1 MPSLTGITPRPPRMS
16 VVQAIS
22 CNAAAALPRRQSLAL
37 ASSPAARSLEPP
49 ARNTGGRELSG
60 WKMDLQASGLPYW
73 AKLAAGLLATWMVG
87 AGILSADDAASDLDF
102 NRDIRPILSN
112 HCFRC
117 HGPDEEERAGGGES
131 GLRLD
136 TPAGQRE
143 DLGGY
148 AAVVPGHPETS
159 ELLTRVL
166 SDDPSLVMPPPEAG
180 VRLSDDEIA
189 RLRRWIAAGA
199 PFAQHWAY
207 VPPQRPDL
215 PALTDRDAL
224 AWAQNP
230 IDHFIWDRLS
240 QEDLRP
246 QPAAD
251 RFALI
256 RRVAL
261 DLTGLPPTAAEVQAF
276 VADSAPDAYERMVD
290 HFLAKESY
298 GEHWAR
304 MWLDLARYA
313 DSAGYADDPPR
324 MIWAYRDY
332 VIRAYNQNLPF
343 DRFTIE
349 QLAGDLLPD
358 ATPDQRIATAFHR
371 NTMTNNEGGTNDE
384 EFRNV
389 AVVDRVNTTYAVWM
403 GTTMACAQC
412 HTHKYDPLTHAEYF
426 QSFALFNQSEDAD
439 RGDESPLL
447 EVWNLDDQTRRQNLL
462 TAVAEEEA
470 KLQQWTPELAEA
482 LAAWEASLPRQ
493 PQWVSPPMV
502 SVRSQGDIGL
512 TFDPVTGV
520 VRSAQ
525 AAAQDTFELDLDLTP
540 LASDGS
546 GTLAAL
552 QLQALADPNLPRGGP
567 GWSGGNFVLSEV
579 RATLRPEQPVAPAG
593 RFVRLTLPGPNR
605 ILSLAE
611 IQVFSGDQNVAPLGQ
626 AAQSSTAYDGQ
637 AERAI
642 DGNTDG
648 EYFRSNS
655 VTHSAERST
664 DPWWEV
670 ALAAEAAVDRIVVW
684 NRTDGDGNIGKR
696 LQGAIVQLLDEQR
709 QVVWQGTLD
718 DTTRPEVTF
727 VLDGSRPLHFAAAV
741 ADFNQDGFHATSLL
755 AKPIDPQKG
764 WAVGGAPGRD
774 HQLTLVL
781 ADPVPV
787 PVGSRLHVSL
797 VQQSPH
803 VQHLLGKF
811 RMQVTGDPSISAW
824 AAVPPHLQG
833 LVALGSVGRSPE
845 QQAAVVEHFRSVTPL
860 LAETRQRLQALRS
873 ELSGLKPTT
882 TVPIMQERQPEQ
894 HRTTR
899 IHLRGNYLD
908 LGEEVSVGV
917 PAVFA
922 TDDTQVRDRLDLAR
936 WLVSRQNPLTARVT
950 VNRYWEQIFG
960 TGLVATS
967 EEFGSQGDLPSH
979 PELLDYLAVEF
990 MDSGWDMKQLLR
1002 TLLLSATYRQDS
1014 RVSPELAQRDP
1025 DNRLLARGPRFRLPA
1040 ETIRDQ
1046 ALAVAGLL
1054 SDKMYGPPVKPP
1066 QPALGLAA
1074 AFGSST
1080 DWQTSSGEDRYRR
1093 GLYTTWRRSNPYPSM
1108 ATFDA
1113 PNREV
1118 CALRRTR
1125 TNTPLQA
1132 LVTLNDPVYI
1142 EAAQALARRVLAEP
1156 GSLDERLEAA
1166 LSQTL
1171 VRPID
1176 AEELAVLRRLFEQ
1189 ASEALRDQPDQAKAL
1204 ATEPIGPAPDG
1215 SDLVELAAW
1224 TVVANAILNLDEFL
1238 MRR

>member
-1 MPSLTGITPRPPRMS
+1 VSVALVAWASAFAGAVSLS
-16 VVQAIS
+16 A
-22 CNAAAALPRRQSLAL
+22 
-37 ASSPAARSLEPP
+37 
-49 ARNTGGRELSG
+49 
-60 WKMDLQASGLPYW
+60 ASGQE
-73 AKLAAGLLATWMVG
+73 
-87 AGILSADDAASDLDF
+87 LDF

-117 HGPDEEERAGGGES
+117 HGPDEAERAGGGES

-136 TPAGQRE
+136 TPVGQRE

-148 AAVVPGHPETS
+148 AAIVPGHPETS
-159 ELLTRVL
+159 ELLMRVL

-180 VRLSDDEIA
+180 PRLSDDEVD

-207 VPPQRPDL
+207 VPPQK
-215 PALTDRDAL
+215 PAVPEVADDFGRD
-224 AWAQNP
+224 WAQNP
-230 IDHFIWDRLS
+230 IDHFVLERLAREGL
-240 QEDLRP
+240 QP
-246 QPAAD
+246 QPMAD
-251 RFALI
+251 RHALI

-261 DLTGLPPTAAEVQAF
+261 DLTGLPPTAAEVQAY
-276 VADSAPDAYERMVD
+276 VADTGPDSYATMVD

-324 MIWAYRDY
+324 TIWAYRDY

-358 ATPDQRIATAFHR
+358 ATPDQRVATAFHR

-439 RGDESPLL
+439 RGNEAPLL
-447 EVWNLDDQTRRQNLL
+447 EVWSPTAQARRDALL
-462 TAVAEEEA
+462 ADLSRVEGDYR
-470 KLQQWTPELAEA
+470 QWTPALEA
-482 LAAWEASLPRQ
+482 ALTEWEARLPQQ
-493 PQWVSPPMV
+493 PQWHAAPVV
-502 SVRSQGDIGL
+502 SVRSAGDIGL
-512 TFDPVTGV
+512 SFDAATGI
-520 VRSAQ
+520 VRSGQ
-525 AAAQDTFELDLDLTP
+525 AAAQDTFEIELDVTE
-540 LASDGS
+540 LAET
-546 GTLAAL
+546 GTGQLAAI
-552 QLQALADPNLPRGGP
+552 QLQALADPSLPGGGP

-579 RATLRPEQPVAPAG
+579 RATLRPAQPLAPAG
-593 RFVRLTLPGPNR
+593 RFVRVTLPGANR

-626 AAQSSTAYDGQ
+626 ASQSSTSHEGQ
-637 AERAI
+637 AARAI

-655 VTHSAERST
+655 VTHSADRST

-670 ALAAEAAVDRIVVW
+670 ALAADTTVERVVVW
-684 NRTDGDGNIGKR
+684 NRTDGGAAIASR

-709 QVVWQGTLD
+709 QIVWQGTLD
-718 DTTRPEVTF
+718 DPTRPEVTF
-727 VLDGSRPLHFAAAV
+727 VLDGSRPLNFAAAV
-741 ADFNQDGFHATSLL
+741 ADFNQDGFPATSLL
-755 AKPIDPQKG
+755 AKPIDLQKG
-764 WAVGGAPGRD
+764 WAVGGAAGRD

-781 ADPVPV
+781 AESVAVPA
-787 PVGSRLHVSL
+787 GSRLHMSL

-811 RMQVTGDPSISAW
+811 RLQVTGDPSISAW
-824 AAVPPHLQG
+824 AAVPPQLQG
-833 LVALGSVGRSPE
+833 FVALGAAGRSPE

-860 LAETRQRLQALRS
+860 LAETRQQLQALRS

-882 TVPIMQERQPEQ
+882 TVPVMQERQPEQ
-894 HRTTR
+894 HRETR

-908 LGEEVSVGV
+908 LGEEVSVGI

-922 TDDTQVRDRLDLAR
+922 APGTEVRDRLDLAL

-1014 RVSPELAQRDP
+1014 RVSRDLAQRDP

-1054 SDKMYGPPVKPP
+1054 SSKMYGPPVKPP

-1093 GLYTTWRRSNPYPSM
+1093 GMYTTWRRSNPYPSM

-1142 EAAQALARRVLAEP
+1142 EAAQALARKVLAQP
-1156 GSLDERLEAA
+1156 GELDERLEAA
-1166 LSQTL
+1166 LTAAL

-1176 AEELAVLRRLFEQ
+1176 AEEVAVLRRLFEK
-1189 ASEALRDQPDQAKAL
+1189 ASEALREQPEQALAL